1 MAIQILHSAMFVGG
15 GKAIFILYV
24 RVFCPFTAIVRQ
36 PIYYQ
41 LKTFSFSADKM
52 RSIRKLPEL
61 CLFLYFGTIHYTAVS
76 ASFDSPWSIWWYA
89 WQPLIRD
96 VRDVS
101 DRQGPVVPWQG
112 VQVGAGC
119 PLQVLVY
126 QLDITKT
133 CRVNLSTWLEH
144 NGWNSSFCSNT
155 FDTQGDEVLEDIRNK
170 VRSLFHCKSNT
181 GCPKKF
187 LLDRLAP
194 GRTIIFIIKQGCTN
208 CGSLAAR

>member
-1 MAIQILHSAMFVGG
+1 MIQILHILLVQCLWTEERQSLCKSFLSIHCNRPSAHLLSVED
-15 GKAIFILYV
+15 IFLLSWQDA
-24 RVFCPFTAIVRQ
+24 FNQETARAM
-36 PIYYQ
+36 
-41 LKTFSFSADKM
+41 SFSLLWYH
-52 RSIRKLPEL
+52 SLYCGV
-61 CLFLYFGTIHYTAVS
+61 CLV
-76 ASFDSPWSIWWYA
+76 WWFA

-170 VRSLFHCKSNT
+170 VSSLFSCKSDT
-181 GCPKKF
+181 GCPNK
-187 LLDRLAP
+187 
-194 GRTIIFIIKQGCTN
+194 
-208 CGSLAAR
+208 SSW